1 MPEHVD
7 VHDHGPGP
15 EHQDEHEHQG
25 HVTDHVVPVTTYIF
39 VFLALMVGTG
49 VTVAASYVDLG
60 LWNTPVAMLIAVT
73 KASLVMMFFMHLKY
87 SPKLFWV
94 WVGAA
99 VFFLVLLLT
108 GTGSDYLARAFLN
121 LGNPGT

>member
-1 MPEHVD
+1 MPEHAKVPHAD
-7 VHDHGPGP
+7 PHAQPDHI
-15 EHQDEHEHQG
+15 
-25 HVTDHVVPVTTYIF
+25 VPLGTYIM

-60 LWNTPVAMLIAVT
+60 IWNTPVAMLIAVT
-73 KASLVMMFFMHLKY
+73 KASLVVFFFMHLKY
-87 SPKLFWV
+87 SPKLFWLSMA
-94 WVGAA
+94 AA

-108 GTGSDYLARAFLN
+108 GTGSDYVARVFLN

>member
-1 MPEHVD
+1 MSEHAAGSPPD
-7 VHDHGPGP
+7 PHADP
-15 EHQDEHEHQG
+15 
-25 HVTDHVVPVTTYIF
+25 DHVVPIGTYIM

-60 LWNTPVAMLIAVT
+60 IWNTPVAMLIAVT
-73 KASLVMMFFMHLKY
+73 KACLVVLFFMHLKY
-87 SPKLFWV
+87 SPKLLWV

-99 VFFLVLLLT
+99 IFFLAQLIV
-108 GTGSDYLARAFLN
+108 GVGADYLARVFLN

>member
-1 MPEHVD
+1 
-7 VHDHGPGP
+7 
-15 EHQDEHEHQG
+15 
-25 HVTDHVVPVTTYIF
+25 VVPIATYVM

-60 LWNTPVAMLIAVT
+60 IWNTPVAMAIAVT
-73 KASLVMMFFMHLKY
+73 KACLVVFFFMHLKY

-94 WVGAA
+94 AVGAA
-99 VFFLVLLLT
+99 VFWLVTMIL
-108 GTGSDYLARAFLN
+108 GTASDYIARAYLN